1 MRQLATKF
9 SLDGSMIPRQVRRMF
24 DERSEPRF
32 EANPDTAVLAFRG
45 GNHVVRV
52 CNQSPSGAMIA
63 FAEVPNIGERVA
75 LQLMEHGTVQAQV
88 RWIRDGRIG
97 LAFARSLG

>member
-1 MRQLATKF
+1 
-9 SLDGSMIPRQVRRMF
+9 MIPRHVRRMF
-24 DERSEPRF
+24 DQRSEPRF
-32 EANPDTAVLAFRG
+32 ETGANTAVLAFRG
-45 GNHVVRV
+45 NSHVVHV

-63 FAEVPNIGERVA
+63 FADMPNIGERVA

>member
-1 MRQLATKF
+1 MATKF
-9 SLDGSMIPRQVRRMF
+9 SLNGSMIPRQVRRMF
-24 DERSEPRF
+24 DQRSEPRF
-32 EANPDTAVLAFRG
+32 ETGANTAVLAFRG
-45 GNHVVRV
+45 DSHVVRI
-52 CNQSPSGAMIA
+52 CNQSPSGVMIV
-63 FAEVPNIGERVA
+63 FGDVPNIGERVS